1 MSRYQ
6 QQSIARTI
14 AVTSGVILALSVAF
28 LILDYI
34 DLSIHTPSDKARA
47 ESLEEAVKTDAL
59 VSLELT
65 SERERQT
72 EVSLARDS
80 VNIAMGWIVLICSA
94 LFVTGMK
101 WLNELRGESALSKEK
116 LVALRAAPSTTSRSK
131 TTVAQRTE
139 SVEEDGIDL
148 SVVDEII
155 AREGR
160 TSEAAIPILRAIQTH
175 FRYLPDEALRR
186 VCESTEITPA
196 QIAGTSSFYSQF
208 RRSPVGKHVVKVCHG
223 TACHVSGIVQ
233 ISEEMHRYLSIPSG
247 DDTDPRKLF
256 TLDRVACLGCC
267 SLAPVMMI
275 DEHTVGKL
283 TPAIACEA
291 LHETEP
297 GEPQ

>member
-1 MSRYQ
+1 M
-6 QQSIARTI
+6 
-14 AVTSGVILALSVAF
+14 
-28 LILDYI
+28 
-34 DLSIHTPSDKARA
+34 
-47 ESLEEAVKTDAL
+47 KTDAL

-65 SERERQT
+65 TERERQT

-80 VNIAMGWIVLICSA
+80 VNIALGWIVLISSV

-101 WLNELRGESALSKEK
+101 WLNELHGESPLPEEK
-116 LVALRAAPSTTSRSK
+116 LVAFRSAPSTTAKSK
-131 TTVAQRTE
+131 SKATVTQRTE
-139 SVEEDGIDL
+139 STEEEGIDL
-148 SVVDEII
+148 GVVDEII

-160 TSEAAIPILRAIQTH
+160 SSEAAIPILRAIQTH
-175 FRYLPDEALRR
+175 FRYLPDEALKR

-223 TACHVSGIVQ
+223 TACHVSGIVP
-233 ISEEMHRYLSIPSG
+233 ISEEMHRYLEIPSG
-247 DDTDPRKLF
+247 GDTDPHKLF

-283 TPAIACEA
+283 TPATACEA
-291 LHETEP
+291 LRETEP
-297 GEPQ
+297 REPQ

>member
-1 MSRYQ
+1 MKKDQ
-6 QQSIARTI
+6 QKSIARTLAI
-14 AVTSGVILALSVAF
+14 ASGVIVALSVSF

-34 DLSIHTPSDKARA
+34 DLRIHTPSDKARA
-47 ESLEEAVKTDAL
+47 ESLEESVKADAL

-65 SERERQT
+65 TERERQT
-72 EVSLARDS
+72 DVSLSRDS
-80 VNIAMGWIVLICSA
+80 VNVALGWILLINSA
-94 LFVTGMK
+94 LFITGMK
-101 WLNELRGESALSKEK
+101 WRNELQEERPPPMEK
-116 LVALRAAPSTTSRSK
+116 IVALHAISSTAIKSK
-131 TTVAQRTE
+131 STVSQTTE
-139 SVEEDGIDL
+139 STEEDGIDL
-148 SVVDEII
+148 SVVEEII
-155 AREGR
+155 TREG
-160 TSEAAIPILRAIQTH
+160 SSPEAAIPILRAIQTH
-175 FRYLPDEALRR
+175 FRYLPDEALKK
-186 VCESTEITPA
+186 VCELTEITPA

-233 ISEEMHRYLSIPSG
+233 ISEEMHRYLAIPSG
-247 DDTDPRKLF
+247 GDTDPNKLF

-283 TPAIACEA
+283 TPATACDA